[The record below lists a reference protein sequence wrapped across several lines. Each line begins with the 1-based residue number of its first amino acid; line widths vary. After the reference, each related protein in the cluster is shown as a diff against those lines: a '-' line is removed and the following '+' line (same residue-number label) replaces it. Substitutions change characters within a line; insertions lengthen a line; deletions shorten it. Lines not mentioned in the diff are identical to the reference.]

1 MLAIIIMQ
9 WMETWVKYILSTYR
23 MLRTVKRERPMTQGF
38 LPEVVKVQLENEMG
52 SSHHGAAETNP
63 TRNHKLLGSIPGL
76 TQWVKDPALP

>member
-38 LPEVVKVQLENEMG
+38 LPEGVKVQLENKMG
-52 SSHHGAAETNP
+52 SSHRGAAETNP